1 MNHVSSDERVSA
13 VAEPEAS
20 KVEVAQQDCL
30 SCRVTGTVVCL
41 GLSAY
46 LAAQNYARPSSSP
59 AHRAFTLAFAGGFA
73 ALGIARAL
81 I

>member
-1 MNHVSSDERVSA
+1 MGSVEGVSVHGERHGSKSDVT
-13 VAEPEAS
+13 
-20 KVEVAQQDCL
+20 QQDCM

-41 GLSAY
+41 SLSAY
-46 LAAQNYARPSSSP
+46 LAIQNYARPSSSP
-59 AHRAFTLAFAGGFA
+59 AHRAFTMAFAGGFA